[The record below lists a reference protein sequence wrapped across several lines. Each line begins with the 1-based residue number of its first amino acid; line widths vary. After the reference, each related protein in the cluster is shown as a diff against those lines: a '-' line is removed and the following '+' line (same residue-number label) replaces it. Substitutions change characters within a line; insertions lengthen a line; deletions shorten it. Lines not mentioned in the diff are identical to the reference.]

1 MTEVQCPICDYVTDL
16 SQAEGGLVPG
26 LAESLGLT
34 GLSTAQVDY
43 IEKDMGEH
51 LISHSVSDWVLAM
64 RQADAYIAKL
74 EQGLSDSAAI
84 IDQLKADMVR
94 PMPAVASSP
103 PQMPPGA
110 GVGLPPPILPAEWGG
125 TYESPRAIQEK
136 RAELR
141 KAGLLRPPSETL
153 IPVISTGQRAAGEV
167 GRKF

>member
-74 EQGLSDSAAI
+74 EQGLADSATI
-84 IDQLKADMVR
+84 IDSLRNR
-94 PMPAVASSP
+94 PAPP
-103 PQMPPGA
+103 PQAPSLPTPPPGA